1 MLCLQSRRECVV
13 EVPITYIELT
23 ARQQRCHCKKVP
35 AQNSNTSLHCRQSK
49 TACQTMSCRDSTQ
62 SSLYSMSALFIQLRR
77 IKEWTY
83 LIRVSGVIRL
93 VGAIYKCV
101 GYEKREREGEQE
113 TKKFNSDSTK
123 MNDFDMFVYLKNK
136 KGLFTQSIWRDT
148 GIIKCVDPVRYL
160 HHGPPCWD
168 HSSICHRAFQCC
180 LWCVHQQMEHAQ
192 LVVVVQCFGSYR
204 Q

>member
-1 MLCLQSRRECVV
+1 
-13 EVPITYIELT
+13 
-23 ARQQRCHCKKVP
+23 
-35 AQNSNTSLHCRQSK
+35 
-49 TACQTMSCRDSTQ
+49 MSCRDSTQ
-62 SSLYSMSALFIQLRR
+62 NSLYSMSALFIQLRR
-77 IKEWTY
+77 IKQWTY

-93 VGAIYKCV
+93 VGAIYKCI
-101 GYEKREREGEQE
+101 GYEKRKRE

-136 KGLFTQSIWRDT
+136 KGLFTQSTWRDT
-148 GIIKCVDPVRYL
+148 GMIKCVDPVRYL
-160 HHGPPCWD
+160 HHGRPCWD

-180 LWCVHQQMEHAQ
+180 LWYVHQQMEHAQ